1 MKNNKQKEYFKAYN
15 LKKIIG
21 TDDAEE
27 AQQVIEGFNKTIEE
41 LKCTCHLIEESI
53 KYKELNQKVNMVMN
67 KWVKVPNYNWYDEK
81 DKPIFGYRYMKI
93 VGVESYEGYDSFD
106 MKVENVFY
114 IPNNSL
120 SYEYIGNDKKYKI
133 YELSKSEN
141 CIKKDSKQNL
151 GKNKS
156 QCKQK
161 Y

>member
-1 MKNNKQKEYFKAYN
+1 
-15 LKKIIG
+15 
-21 TDDAEE
+21 
-27 AQQVIEGFNKTIEE
+27 
-41 LKCTCHLIEESI
+41 
-53 KYKELNQKVNMVMN
+53 MVMN

-133 YELSKSEN
+133 YELSKVKIVS
-141 CIKKDSKQNL
+141 KKTV
-151 GKNKS
+151 NKILE
-156 QCKQK
+156 K
-161 Y
+161 